1 MKKAISARIS
11 TKSKISSNNVPIKT
25 EASGGE
31 VSRSNI
37 LSEKH
42 FYGFL
47 TPNQC

>member
-1 MKKAISARIS
+1 MKKAISARIF

-25 EASGGE
+25 EVSGGE
-31 VSRSNI
+31 VSWSNI